1 MKVTLIHG
9 DDILKARNRYRH
21 IVDAIRVRGWE
32 IVNINLSRPIAEQ
45 LRSNSLFS
53 DEILFVLETAEKL
66 TTADLSWLTKNAS
79 DYSANLLLLYKG
91 KVLKTYINKL
101 PKETKEEKFEI
112 PQELFKML
120 DSTYPGN
127 TRVVLNLVHKVVK
140 NQPVELVFFML
151 ARQFRDLYWVLV
163 DEKSTG
169 LPSWRIGK
177 MKVQAKRFG
186 EEKLG
191 KMINKLA
198 DLDIKSKTS
207 QLDLDKLQK
216 FCLDQNKIDL

>member
-207 QLDLDKLQK
+207 QLDLGQSLDLFLISSLQ
-216 FCLDQNKIDL
+216 

>member
-21 IVDAIRVRGWE
+21 IVDAIHVRGWE

-207 QLDLDKLQK
+207 QLDLDQSLDLFLISSLQ
-216 FCLDQNKIDL
+216 